1 MFGFGVGGVNLGKVA
16 WGVAGENR
24 TEQVKKKK
32 KEVSFSA
39 IFANWVELLELE
51 FTTWGQT
58 HINLCSQIRIL
69 LFNYFAYE
77 LPV

>member
-1 MFGFGVGGVNLGKVA
+1 M
-16 WGVAGENR
+16 ER
-24 TEQVKKKK
+24 TEQVGKKK
-32 KEVSFSA
+32 KEVSFLA

-69 LFNYFAYE
+69 LCSYFAYE
-77 LPV
+77 LLV